1 MEITRT
7 TVTRNARHT
16 TPTGIFSIDYTTTDE
31 RLDHVGVDVF
41 RSPLESGEETFIGT
55 VQYDGHNIACNLPME
70 EDLAHLFETAVGF
83 IAEIIE
89 STGHTPEEEAPDN
102 NKQR

>member
-16 TPTGIFSIDYTTTDE
+16 TPAGIFSIDYSTTDE
-31 RLDHVGVDVF
+31 RLAHIGIDVF
-41 RSPLESGEETFIGT
+41 RPAQEGGEESFLGT
-55 VQYDGHNIACNLPME
+55 VNYDGQFIASRFQME

-89 STGHTPEEEAPDN
+89 STGHNPEEEASDN
-102 NKQR
+102 KTQR